1 MVYIQTLKDVSC
13 TIQGDEITKDG
24 DSFIIKKDGKI
35 FGVFDEGVVAFMYL
49 THPREEK
56 KNG

>member
-13 TIQGDEITKDG
+13 TIQGDEIIKDG
-24 DSFIIKKDGKI
+24 DSFIVKKDGKI

-49 THPREEK
+49 TQPREEK
-56 KNG
+56 K